1 MDPIYTVVAAFII
14 QVVFC
19 FYYAI
24 QNMKLRKN
32 YEQLINFTDAMAG
45 NYITMHTALKN
56 IDDCLVNKNESTYEE
71 ISYYV
76 TSALARVDN
85 EIKNVN

>member
-19 FYYAI
+19 FYYAM
-24 QNMKLRKN
+24 QNMKLHKS
-32 YEQLINFTDAMAG
+32 YKQLIDFTDAMAG
-45 NYITMHTALKN
+45 NYITIHTALKN

-71 ISYYV
+71 ISYHV

-85 EIKNVN
+85 EIKK